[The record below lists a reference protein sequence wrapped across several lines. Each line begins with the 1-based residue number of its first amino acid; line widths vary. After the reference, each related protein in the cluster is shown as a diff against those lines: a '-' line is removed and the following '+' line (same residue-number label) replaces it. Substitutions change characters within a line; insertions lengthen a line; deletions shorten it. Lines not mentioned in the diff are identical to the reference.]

1 MTDEDI
7 DDIDVEVFNDKS
19 WVRLTDFMELKAEN
33 RTLKYSIEK
42 RNKKI
47 IDLIYNDENCLDK
60 IIELLDDWEVDD

>member
-42 RNKKI
+42 RKKKI